1 MKWYRDNRI
10 IGSILIVI
18 AAVIVFFVYKFITI
32 GRIMGDKAKTEIKTK

>member
-18 AAVIVFFVYKFITI
+18 AAVIVFFVYKFVTI
-32 GRIMGDKAKTEIKTK
+32 GKVMGDKAKIGIKTK